1 VPVAVAAA
9 LDPLREALI
18 SLEPGLAPLLVV
30 TAVASA
36 LLARLVRVRGR
47 PRDTRVLRV
56 VERGLGRALGRW
68 GWALSVLLWLIP
80 LWSARAGRPPDLLA
94 AWQMPFGEIPWS
106 DGYGYF
112 EGAHQLLANGRFGGF
127 AEQKPMYPALL
138 SVVLWLA
145 RGSLDRALTVMGV
158 ILGLASFLAARE
170 IGLRHGLW
178 CALGAFGMLL
188 GLGRGVAPTVVT
200 EPLGMAFGALAL
212 AVLISSKAARRP
224 PWFAAG
230 LFLLTL
236 AMQVRPGAQFVLLFL
251 ALWMPWHF
259 RAQRARALGWAAAAI
274 VAGMLLTSV
283 LGRVYGAGES
293 SFYARP
299 AFFVYG
305 LVQGTNEGQAY
316 DDFASRRGEFPNESR
331 FARFVFAEAL
341 SEFRKHPATLFA
353 SCASGAGRVVE
364 KNAKTLAGIVN
375 LTRIPNAFRDGPGR
389 REVAWPGALLLAVLF
404 ALSVARMGR
413 SGERA
418 FWLAVAAGTVASG
431 AFVGNDNPVHGMAT
445 VHPLM
450 ALGLSLGLG
459 ARRTSRRLWPARAV
473 AFERRTVRA
482 ALALGAAL
490 ALLALIGPDVARDSW
505 PRPPVAMM
513 VGMQPGHDLLIA
525 AEATPAIAVGPG
537 GLSFSRYR
545 VLLELSGSQM
555 DVVHASPPFA
565 VLSAWDFV
573 SRRQLVVYAPAEVA
587 RSAGFVHLAIEEEQ
601 RAPNHQPVVRAGSWE
616 VLGPWK

>member
-1 VPVAVAAA
+1 MA
-9 LDPLREALI
+9 L
-18 SLEPGLAPLLVV
+18 
-30 TAVASA
+30 A
-36 LLARLVRVRGR
+36 LLSKLVRVGGR
-47 PRDTRVLRV
+47 PKHIRTVRI

-68 GWALSVLLWLIP
+68 GWALAVLLWLIP
-80 LWSARAGRPPDLLA
+80 SWSARAGRPPDLGA

-127 AEQKPMYPALL
+127 AEQKPMFPALL

-145 RGSLDRALTVMGV
+145 HGSLDRALAVTGV

-178 CALGAFGMLL
+178 CALCAFGMLL
-188 GLGRGVAPTVVT
+188 GLGRGVAPAVVT

-212 AVLISSKAARRP
+212 AVLISSKASRRP

-230 LFLLTL
+230 LLLLTL

-259 RAQRARALGWAAAAI
+259 RLRRARALGWAAAAI
-274 VAGMLLTSV
+274 VTGMLLTTL
-283 LGRVYGAGES
+283 LGRSYGAGES
-293 SFYARP
+293 SFYVRP

-305 LVQGTNEGQAY
+305 LVRGTNEGQAY
-316 DDFASRRGEFPNESR
+316 DDFASRRGEFPNESG
-331 FARFVFAEAL
+331 FARFVFAQAL
-341 SEFRKHPATLFA
+341 AELRQHPATLV
-353 SCASGAGRVVE
+353 ASGASGAARVVE

-375 LTRIPNAFRDGPGR
+375 VTRIPNAFRDGPGR

-413 SGERA
+413 SGERG
-418 FWLAVAAGTVASG
+418 FWLAVAAGMLASG

-450 ALGLSLGLG
+450 ALGLSRGLG
-459 ARRTSRRLWPARAV
+459 TRRAPWRVWPGRAA

-482 ALALGAAL
+482 AFAFGAAL
-490 ALLALIGPDVARDSW
+490 TLLALIGPDVARGSW
-505 PRPPVAMM
+505 PRPPVAMLI
-513 VGMQPGHDLLIA
+513 GMQPGQDLLIA
-525 AEATPAIAVGPG
+525 REATPAIVVGPG
-537 GLSFSRYR
+537 GMSYSRYR
-545 VLLELSGSQM
+545 LLLETSGSQM
-555 DVVHASPPFA
+555 DVVHATTPFA

-573 SRRQLVVYAPAEVA
+573 SRRQLVVYAPADVA
-587 RSAGFVHLAIEEEQ
+587 RSAGFVHLVIEEEQ
-601 RAPNHQPVVRAGSWE
+601 RAPNQQPVVRAGSWE

>member
-1 VPVAVAAA
+1 
-9 LDPLREALI
+9 
-18 SLEPGLAPLLVV
+18 VV
-30 TAVASA
+30 TAVALA
-36 LLARLVRVRGR
+36 LLSKLVRVGGR
-47 PRDTRVLRV
+47 PKHIRTVRI

-68 GWALSVLLWLIP
+68 GWALAVLLWLIP
-80 LWSARAGRPPDLLA
+80 SWSARAGRPPDLGA

-127 AEQKPMYPALL
+127 AEQKPMFPALL

-145 RGSLDRALTVMGV
+145 HGSLDRALAVTGV

-178 CALGAFGMLL
+178 CALCAFGMLL
-188 GLGRGVAPTVVT
+188 GLGRGVAPAVVT

-212 AVLISSKAARRP
+212 AVLISSKASRRP

-230 LFLLTL
+230 LLLLTL

-259 RAQRARALGWAAAAI
+259 RLHRARALGWAAAAI
-274 VAGMLLTSV
+274 VTGMLLTTV
-283 LGRVYGAGES
+283 LGRSYGAGES
-293 SFYARP
+293 SFYVRP

-305 LVQGTNEGQAY
+305 LVRGTNEGQAY
-316 DDFASRRGEFPNESR
+316 DDFASRRGEFPNESG
-331 FARFVFAEAL
+331 FARFVFAQAL
-341 SEFRKHPATLFA
+341 AELRQHPATLV
-353 SCASGAGRVVE
+353 ASGASGAARVVE

-375 LTRIPNAFRDGPGR
+375 VTRIPNAFRDGPGR

-413 SGERA
+413 SGERG
-418 FWLAVAAGTVASG
+418 FWLAVAAGMLASG

-450 ALGLSLGLG
+450 ALGLSRGLG
-459 ARRTSRRLWPARAV
+459 TRRAPWRVWPGRAA

-482 ALALGAAL
+482 AFAFGAAL
-490 ALLALIGPDVARDSW
+490 TLLALIGPDVAKGSW
-505 PRPPVAMM
+505 PRPPVAMLI
-513 VGMQPGHDLLIA
+513 GMQPGQDLLIA
-525 AEATPAIAVGPG
+525 REATPAIVVGPG
-537 GLSFSRYR
+537 GMSYSRYR
-545 VLLELSGSQM
+545 LLLEISGSQM
-555 DVVHASPPFA
+555 DVVHATTPFA

-573 SRRQLVVYAPAEVA
+573 SRRQLVVYAPADVA
-587 RSAGFVHLAIEEEQ
+587 RSAGFVHLVIEEEQ
-601 RAPNHQPVVRAGSWE
+601 RAPNQQPVVRAGSWE

>member
-1 VPVAVAAA
+1 
-9 LDPLREALI
+9 
-18 SLEPGLAPLLVV
+18 VV
-30 TAVASA
+30 TAVALA
-36 LLARLVRVRGR
+36 LLSRLVRVGGR
-47 PRDTRVLRV
+47 PKHIRTVRI

-68 GWALSVLLWLIP
+68 GWALAVLLWLIP
-80 LWSARAGRPPDLLA
+80 LWSARAGRPPDLGA

-127 AEQKPMYPALL
+127 AEQKPMFPALL

-145 RGSLDRALTVMGV
+145 HGSLDRALAVTGV

-178 CALGAFGMLL
+178 CALCAFGMLL
-188 GLGRGVAPTVVT
+188 GLGRGVAPAVVT

-212 AVLISSKAARRP
+212 AVLISSKASRRP

-259 RAQRARALGWAAAAI
+259 RLHRARALGWAAAAI
-274 VAGMLLTSV
+274 VTGMLLTSV
-283 LGRVYGAGES
+283 LGRSYGAGES

-305 LVQGTNEGQAY
+305 LVRGTNEGQAY
-316 DDFASRRGEFPNESR
+316 DDFASRRGEFPDERR
-331 FARFVFAEAL
+331 FARFVFAQAL
-341 SEFRKHPATLFA
+341 AELRQHPATLVA
-353 SCASGAGRVVE
+353 SCASGAARVVE

-375 LTRIPNAFRDGPGR
+375 VTRIPNAFRDGPGR

-404 ALSVARMGR
+404 ALSVARIGR
-413 SGERA
+413 SGERG
-418 FWLAVAAGTVASG
+418 FWLAVAAGIVASG

-450 ALGLSLGLG
+450 ALGLSRGLG
-459 ARRTSRRLWPARAV
+459 TRRAPWRVWPGRAA

-482 ALALGAAL
+482 AFAFGAAL
-490 ALLALIGPDVARDSW
+490 TLLALIGPDVARGSW
-505 PRPPVAMM
+505 PRPPVAMLI
-513 VGMQPGHDLLIA
+513 GMRPGQDLLIA
-525 AEATPAIAVGPG
+525 REATPAIVVGPG
-537 GLSFSRYR
+537 GMSYSRYR
-545 VLLELSGSQM
+545 LLLEISGSQM
-555 DVVHASPPFA
+555 DVVHATTPFA

-573 SRRQLVVYAPAEVA
+573 SRRQLVVYAPADVA
-587 RSAGFVHLAIEEEQ
+587 RSAGFVHLVIEEEQ

>member
-1 VPVAVAAA
+1 VVAAVAAA
-9 LDPLREALI
+9 L
-18 SLEPGLAPLLVV
+18 V
-30 TAVASA
+30 
-36 LLARLVRVRGR
+36 ARLLRVRGR
-47 PRDTRVLRV
+47 PRAIRILRR

-68 GWALSVLLWLIP
+68 GWALAVLLWLLP
-80 LWSARAGRPPDLLA
+80 LWSARAGRPPDLGA
-94 AWQMPFGEIPWS
+94 AWQMPFGAIPWS

-138 SVVLWLA
+138 SVLLSLG
-145 RGSLDRALTVMGV
+145 RGSLDRALTGVGV

-170 IGLRHGLW
+170 IGLRHGVW

-200 EPLGMAFGALAL
+200 EPLGLAFGALAL
-212 AVLISSKAARRP
+212 AVLISSRAHRRP

-259 RAQRARALGWAAAAI
+259 RAQRARAFGWAAAAI
-274 VAGMLLTSV
+274 VTGMLLTSV
-283 LGRVYGAGES
+283 LGRSYGAGES

-305 LVQGTNEGQAY
+305 LVRGTNEGQVH
-316 DDFASRRGEFPNESR
+316 DDFAARRAEFPNEGR
-331 FARFVFAEAL
+331 FARFVLAEAW
-341 SEFRKHPATLFA
+341 SEFRQHPATLVA
-353 SCASGAGRVVE
+353 SCASGAARVVE
-364 KNAKTLAGIVN
+364 KNAKALAGIVN
-375 LTRIPNAFRDGPGR
+375 VTRIPNAFRDGSGR
-389 REVAWPGALLLAVLF
+389 REAAWPGALLLAVLF
-404 ALSVARMGR
+404 GLSVARVWR
-413 SGERA
+413 SGESA

-431 AFVGNDNPVHGMAT
+431 AFVGNDNPVHGVAT

-459 ARRTSRRLWPARAV
+459 ARRAPWRVWPARAA
-473 AFERRTVRA
+473 AFERRTMAA
-482 ALALGAAL
+482 ALACGALL
-490 ALLALIGPDVARDSW
+490 ALLALIGPDVARGSW
-505 PRPPVAMM
+505 PRPPVAMLA
-513 VGMQPGHDLLIA
+513 GMQRGQDLLIA
-525 AEATPAIAVGPG
+525 REASPAIAVGAG
-537 GLSFSRYR
+537 GMSFSRYR
-545 VLLELSGSQM
+545 VLLEVSGAQM

-587 RSAGFVHLAIEEEQ
+587 RAAGFIHLGVEEEQ
-601 RAPNHQPVVRAGSWE
+601 RAPNDQAVVRAGAWE
-616 VLGPWK
+616 VLGPWN

>member
-1 VPVAVAAA
+1 VAVAAA

-18 SLEPGLAPLLVV
+18 SLEPGLAPLIVV
-30 TAVASA
+30 TAVAAGLS
-36 LLARLVRVRGR
+36 ARLVRVRGR
-47 PRDTRVLRV
+47 PRHRRVLRA

-80 LWSARAGRPPDLLA
+80 LWSARAGRPPDLGA

-127 AEQKPMYPALL
+127 AEQKPAYPALL
-138 SVVLWLA
+138 SALLWLA
-145 RGSLDRALTVMGV
+145 RGSLDRALAVMGV

-178 CALGAFGMLL
+178 CALVAFGMLL
-188 GLGRGVAPTVVT
+188 GLGRGVAPAVVT
-200 EPLGMAFGALAL
+200 EPLGIAFGSLAL
-212 AVLISSKAARRP
+212 AVLISSTACRRP
-224 PWFAAG
+224 PWCAAG

-236 AMQVRPGAQFVLLFL
+236 AMQVRPGAQLVLLFL
-251 ALWMPWHF
+251 AVWMPWHF
-259 RAQRARALGWAAAAI
+259 RAQRARALGWAAAAL
-274 VAGMLLTSV
+274 VAGMLFTSV

-316 DDFASRRGEFPNESR
+316 DDFASRRGEFPSESR
-331 FARFVFAEAL
+331 FARFVFAEAW
-341 SEFRKHPATLFA
+341 SEFRQHPATLA
-353 SCASGAGRVVE
+353 GSLASGAARVVE

-375 LTRIPNAFRDGPGR
+375 VTRIANAFRDGPGR
-389 REVAWPGALLLAVLF
+389 REVVWPGALLLAVLF
-404 ALSVARMGR
+404 ALSLARLR
-413 SGERA
+413 RREERG

-459 ARRTSRRLWPARAV
+459 ARRTPRRIWPRRTA

-482 ALALGAAL
+482 SLAFGAAL

-513 VGMQPGHDLLIA
+513 VGMQPGRDLLIA
-525 AEATPAIAVGPG
+525 GEASPAVAVGPG
-537 GLSFSRYR
+537 GMSFSRYR
-545 VLLELSGSQM
+545 VLLEQSGAQM
-555 DVVHASPPFA
+555 DVVHASTPFA

-587 RSAGFVHLAIEEEQ
+587 RSAGFIHLAIEEEQ